1 MSDFEV
7 INHRL
12 DTAEADIKTLYKKVN
27 DVTLSQVSSN
37 TKLDSMLLTLGEM
50 KESIEFSPLLNVK
63 YWKFYPTVRNACK
76 RSLGSLKRFSRAWT
90 PFLRQTIIY

>member
-12 DTAEADIKTLYKKVN
+12 DTAEADIKILYKKVN

-50 KESIEFSPLLNVK
+50 KESIETLK
-63 YWKFYPTVRNACK
+63 K
-76 RSLGSLKRFSRAWT
+76 RPGWLWDRVVVALVGAICGVLVNM
-90 PFLRQTIIY
+90 FLA

>member
-1 MSDFEV
+1 MPDFEV

-12 DTAEADIKTLYKKVN
+12 DTAESDIKILYKKVN

-50 KESIEFSPLLNVK
+50 KESIETLKKRPSWLWDRVVVALIGAICGVL
-63 YWKFYPTVRNACK
+63 VNA
-76 RSLGSLKRFSRAWT
+76 
-90 PFLRQTIIY
+90 FLA

>member
-50 KESIEFSPLLNVK
+50 KESIETLK
-63 YWKFYPTVRNACK
+63 K
-76 RSLGSLKRFSRAWT
+76 RPGWLWDRVIVALIGAVCGVLVNT
-90 PFLRQTIIY
+90 FLS

>member
-50 KESIEFSPLLNVK
+50 KESIETLKKRPGWLWDRVIVALVGA
-63 YWKFYPTVRNACK
+63 VCGVLVNA
-76 RSLGSLKRFSRAWT
+76 
-90 PFLRQTIIY
+90 FLS

>member
-12 DTAEADIKTLYKKVN
+12 DTAEADIKILYKKVN
-27 DVTLSQVSSN
+27 DVTLSQVTSN

-50 KESIEFSPLLNVK
+50 KESIETLK
-63 YWKFYPTVRNACK
+63 K
-76 RSLGSLKRFSRAWT
+76 RPGWLWDRVIVALVGAVCGVLVNT
-90 PFLRQTIIY
+90 FLA